1 MEISW
6 ESRINNGDSNPFNGN
21 QTWLAGKS
29 CINGGFNGNI
39 ICKCGFF
46 SPWPCLISWI
56 WIWIIQWIW
65 IIIYQN
71 LLIIL
76 IYHRSWISLLPNL
89 QISEKCRIVPSLRIF
104 PCGTPGTPNSY
115 CWGSSKT
122 SHFRDF
128 QKATWH
134 WFIIAYIT

>member
-46 SPWPCLISWI
+46 
-56 WIWIIQWIW
+56 
-65 IIIYQN
+65 
-71 LLIIL
+71 
-76 IYHRSWISLLPNL
+76 
-89 QISEKCRIVPSLRIF
+89 F
-104 PCGTPGTPNSY
+104 TMAM
-115 CWGSSKT
+115 
-122 SHFRDF
+122 FDF
-128 QKATWH
+128 LDLDLDYPVDLDYNIPKLTY
-134 WFIIAYIT
+134 YINIP